1 MARKKRYTAAE
12 VVAMLRE
19 TKGMVYLAAER
30 LGCSHTTVYNYIK
43 NYVSV
48 KEEFEHQRGELVD
61 IMELKLREAALSGE
75 PWAVQFGLR
84 TIGKH
89 RGYVERSEQE
99 ITGKDGGPI
108 PVQVIGIGGINPDDD
123 I

>member
-1 MARKKRYTAAE
+1 MGKPKYEREQVIAALK
-12 VVAMLRE
+12 AHN
-19 TKGMVYLAAER
+19 GMVYLAAEA
-30 LGCSHTTVYNYIK
+30 LHCTPQTIYNYARR
-43 NYVSV
+43 YVSV
-48 KEEFEHQRGELVD
+48 QEAIDGSRGKVLDMAEQALYSA
-61 IMELKLREAALSGE
+61 ILNREA
-75 PWAVQFGLR
+75 WAVAFALR
-84 TIGKH
+84 TIGRH